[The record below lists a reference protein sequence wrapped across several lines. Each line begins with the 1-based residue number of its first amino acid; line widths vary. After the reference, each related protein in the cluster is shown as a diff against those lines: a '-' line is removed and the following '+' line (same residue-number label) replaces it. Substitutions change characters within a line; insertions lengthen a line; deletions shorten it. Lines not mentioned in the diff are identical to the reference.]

1 MIAGWMRWMRPST
14 SSARRSSASQS
25 WTTIFPRK
33 LRARSGRRSCSSS
46 RRPARRPSPPA
57 TRTVTPLA
65 RDAVPLELVEHRG
78 QRIAPRVVLGR
89 GQRQRRRLDD
99 DRRPAPAGRK
109 CLERLAGERVAERLG
124 DRRSHVRERVERR
137 WRGEQER
144 VVGEGHER
152 DARAGV
158 QGDARHAGHLR
169 PRLRGRAGAVRRS
182 RETGGRTSAG
192 TRAAAGPDDMRCSSA
207 KRTMVVRP
215 VIEEQGDA
223 RSSPLSGGRGRLRST
238 PCRRR

>member
-1 MIAGWMRWMRPST
+1 MSAGWMRWMRPST

-25 WTTIFPRK
+25 CTTTCPRK

-57 TRTVTPLA
+57 DEDGHALA
-65 RDAVPLELVEHRG
+65 RDAVPHELVEHRG

-89 GQRQRRRLDD
+89 GKRQRRRLDD

-124 DRRSHVRERVERR
+124 DRRSDVRERVERR

-144 VVGEGHER
+144 VVGQGHER
-152 DARAGV
+152 DARAECKGMRGTPVIFAHTCAGSAGV
-158 QGDARHAGHLR
+158 
-169 PRLRGRAGAVRRS
+169 VRRS
-182 RETGGRTSAG
+182 RETGGRASAG
-192 TRAAAGPDDMRCSSA
+192 TEA
-207 KRTMVVRP
+207 
-215 VIEEQGDA
+215 
-223 RSSPLSGGRGRLRST
+223 
-238 PCRRR
+238 